1 MAPKSATIPIAL
13 PMAERFGGTPSLAA
27 VAVAI
32 TGISGT
38 MMAPLLCRVLRLK
51 DPAVQGFAIGLTAH
65 AIGTAR
71 AIQLNPTAAAFSALA
86 MGLNGVATAVLMPL
100 VLAITPWI

>member
-1 MAPKSATIPIAL
+1 
-13 PMAERFGGTPSLAA
+13 MAERFGGTPSLAA

-38 MMAPLLCRVLRLK
+38 MMAPLLCRVLRLR
-51 DPAVQGFAIGLTAH
+51 DPAVRALRSGSRPMPLARH
-65 AIGTAR
+65 APFT
-71 AIQLNPTAAAFSALA
+71 NPTAGAFSALA

-100 VLAITPWI
+100 VLAITPGFKNNSYQRFIHKR